1 MGKRRRSINEKVI
14 EKYIASGCGQGRG
27 ADYQPWLTIQDV
39 PSSGLVNRI
48 KGWKTGRVH
57 HLLSELELNYFYV
70 LEWSQVV
77 CDIREQYPLLPLT
90 QTQAIASECG
100 FRHPTVGRTSDPV
113 VMTTDFVVTIRQS
126 IGTTEIARTLK
137 YAKDLQSKRTLEK
150 LEIERLYWLSRG
162 IDWGIVTEREI
173 PVGLVKNVAWFHPF
187 VSIENLSPLKER
199 EIRRIATVLTQKVS
213 QNNVNLVTMTAECD
227 DLLGYPPG
235 TSLMVARHMLANR
248 ILLVDMSEFIQPI
261 QTVAQLN
268 SQLGSQSEAAGGV
281 G

>member
-1 MGKRRRSINEKVI
+1 MGKRRRSINQKDI
-14 EKYIASGCGQGRG
+14 EKYIASGCGQGQG
-27 ADYQPWLTIQDV
+27 ADYKPWLTIQDV
-39 PSSGLVNRI
+39 PSRGLVNRI

-57 HLLSELELNYFYV
+57 HFFSELELNYFYV

-90 QTQAIASECG
+90 QTQAIASECS
-100 FRHPTVGRTSDPV
+100 FRHPAVGRTSDPV
-113 VMTTDFVVTIRQS
+113 VMTTDFVVTMRQS

-137 YAKDLQSKRTLEK
+137 YALDLQSKRTLEK

-173 PVGLVKNVAWFHPF
+173 PVALVKNVAWFHPF
-187 VSIENLSPLKER
+187 LSIENLSPLKEG
-199 EIRRIATVLTQKVS
+199 EIRRIARVLTQKVL
-213 QNNVNLVTMTAECD
+213 QNNVNLVTITSECD

-248 ILLVDMSEFIQPI
+248 ILLVDMSELIQPM

-268 SQLGSQSEAAGGV
+268 SQLGSQSEEAGGV